1 MVNTR
6 DPMLECFQSRSIPPV
21 NVENLR
27 LPCGATCRQSAPGRS
42 LEHHST
48 QPYLHG
54 SRLMSRDDN
63 CRHDI
68 ECTRRPQPGHWIGC
82 YRRPRRR
89 SPRAARGYEPTQPA
103 GGDTFT
109 QSVWLLARAG
119 QAGHRFGWSR
129 PPRSRPPATRRPGRR
144 AVRRPASGRIGW
156 AEARTGLVRL
166 SDWQI
171 CKGLQREIEYNW
183 ARPSAKLK
191 SSGYQ
196 LPCLSSDFVEG
207 S

>member
-119 QAGHRFGWSR
+119 QAGHVWLVTS
-129 PPRSRPPATRRPGRR
+129 PAVTSPRYPQAGPARRATTGQWPDRLGRGPDRPG
-144 AVRRPASGRIGW
+144 PA
-156 AEARTGLVRL
+156 LRL
-166 SDWQI
+166 A
-171 CKGLQREIEYNW
+171 NM
-183 ARPSAKLK
+183 
-191 SSGYQ
+191 
-196 LPCLSSDFVEG
+196 
-207 S
+207 